1 MGKNGS
7 VLLLDVTTDEQNS
20 VLVNLFNANTEKGKL
35 SKMLKSVS
43 NVSDKQIFLGGGFDS
58 YFHYLLES

>member
-1 MGKNGS
+1 MGKNGC

-35 SKMLKSVS
+35 SVN

-58 YFHYLLES
+58 YFHYLLEK

>member
-1 MGKNGS
+1 MGQNGC
-7 VLLLDVTTDEQNS
+7 